1 MKKIL
6 TILMLLIISVN
17 LFSIEKVVRITLPS
31 DDIREE
37 CRRLHIVPDKIIEKN
52 IVEIVLTE
60 KEIDEIILLGYPVK
74 VMIENY
80 SDYLSQ
86 LYSSPDFAQYHSY
99 TQTVAFIESLAQANT
114 NIVRVE
120 TLGYS
125 VQGRVIQAMKITDN
139 PDVDEFEAEVR
150 FDGTHHGDEPPAN
163 EVCLWL
169 AKRLCEGYGSVS
181 YITSYVNNRETWIIP
196 LINPDGRTVPSRY
209 NANGV
214 DLNREYGYMWD
225 RAGNSA
231 YPFSQPESQALR
243 SLMDTRNFT
252 IAASYH
258 TGILYISQAWSYHYD
273 RPYDHDAYMDIW
285 GVYAAITGYPHEQ
298 GSHGM
303 YYINGPTKD
312 YDYGPSGCIGSTVE
326 VSQIKYPPASVL
338 AGICTLNDSAMFEMI
353 RLSGQ
358 GIAGYVTDSVTGD
371 PLWARVTVIEK
382 DWPIFTDINLG
393 DYHRYVLSGT
403 YSISVSAPGYREK
416 TVSNIT
422 TYADTFTQVDIA
434 LSPMDTSYAFKVVIC
449 NVPNYYDQNHTVTPH
464 ALGDTDGNYLSLGV
478 SYQYGQR
485 DGWIIF
491 DMGPETPVF
500 NKSGYDF
507 GVVEGNDGTT
517 EACSVF
523 VGEYPTWSG
532 PWFFVGMVT
541 GSQEVDISSSGLGQ
555 ARYVMLVDDGNGS
568 YSGATPGYDLDAII
582 NYGQSSGVVE
592 ELPLF
597 LETGNVE
604 INSLSSFRNN
614 GAVLMI
620 SGVNENNPGRI
631 LIFDITGRKLYDSQ
645 VVRSGRFAWNGYD
658 NRNVTVSTGNYF
670 AVLRTEAGNS
680 FCKFTIIK

>member
-1 MKKIL
+1 
-6 TILMLLIISVN
+6 
-17 LFSIEKVVRITLPS
+17 
-31 DDIREE
+31 
-37 CRRLHIVPDKIIEKN
+37 
-52 IVEIVLTE
+52 
-60 KEIDEIILLGYPVK
+60 
-74 VMIENY
+74 
-80 SDYLSQ
+80 
-86 LYSSPDFAQYHSY
+86 
-99 TQTVAFIESLAQANT
+99 
-114 NIVRVE
+114 
-120 TLGYS
+120 
-125 VQGRVIQAMKITDN
+125 
-139 PDVDEFEAEVR
+139 
-150 FDGTHHGDEPPAN
+150 
-163 EVCLWL
+163 
-169 AKRLCEGYGSVS
+169 
-181 YITSYVNNRETWIIP
+181 
-196 LINPDGRTVPSRY
+196 
-209 NANGV
+209 
-214 DLNREYGYMWD
+214 
-225 RAGNSA
+225 
-231 YPFSQPESQALR
+231 
-243 SLMDTRNFT
+243 
-252 IAASYH
+252 
-258 TGILYISQAWSYHYD
+258 
-273 RPYDHDAYMDIW
+273 
-285 GVYAAITGYPHEQ
+285 
-298 GSHGM
+298 
-303 YYINGPTKD
+303 
-312 YDYGPSGCIGSTVE
+312 
-326 VSQIKYPPASVL
+326 
-338 AGICTLNDSAMFEMI
+338 MFEMI

-541 GSQEVDISSSGLGQ
+541 GSQEIDISSSGLGQ

-597 LETGNVE
+597 PEIGNVE
-604 INSLSSFRNN
+604 INSLSSLRNN

-620 SGVNENNPGRI
+620 SGVNENNPGRV